1 MDEQLDHAPCGFLTL
16 SEDGIILSINHTLL
30 KILDYTQ
37 IPLKGQHVNSILTV
51 PARLFF
57 QFYFFPLIKLEQ
69 QVEEMYISLMSS
81 NGEEIPVLI
90 NALQKRWKETTVLE
104 CILIPMRKRNEY
116 ENELLLAK
124 KETEAALKAMDQ
136 ANAKLEAIL
145 KKQEMQKEELLELN
159 KQNQN
164 YKIETKKE
172 LELAKIIQETSLT
185 KPINN
190 EKVEMEVFYNASSEL
205 SGDIYGI
212 YQIDQHHYG
221 IILLDVMGHG
231 ISSALITMTLH
242 SLFQRLISAGVAVD
256 IVMKELDHHLHT
268 LFQNNEEARHY
279 STAILLSIDT
289 DRQIIEYINAGHPPA
304 LWQDT
309 DGKQS
314 ELSSTAPPLGMFE
327 GIEFKTNT
335 FTFRKGGRLLLY
347 TDGVDPLASNHLA
360 PLLKET
366 ISLPLLELKDKVL
379 QSLNHEKNVYQKS
392 DDESFILIDLK

>member
-37 IPLKGQHVNSILTV
+37 NPLRGQHINSILTV

-69 QVEEMYISLMSS
+69 KVEEMYISLVSS
-81 NGEEIPVLI
+81 KGEEIPVLI
-90 NALQKRWKETTVLE
+90 NALQKRGKETSVLE

-124 KETEAALKAMDQ
+124 KETEAALKAKGQ

-172 LELAKIIQETSLT
+172 LELARIIQETSLT

-212 YQIDQHHYG
+212 YQIDQNHYG

>member
-90 NALQKRWKETTVLE
+90 NALQKKGKETTVLE
-104 CILIPMRKRNEY
+104 CILIPIRKRNEY

-124 KETEAALKAMDQ
+124 KETEAALKAKDQ

>member
-16 SEDGIILSINHTLL
+16 SEDGLILSINHTLL

-37 IPLKGQHVNSILTV
+37 NPLRGQHVNSILTV

-69 QVEEMYISLMSS
+69 QVEEMYISLVSS
-81 NGEEIPVLI
+81 KGDEIPVLI
-90 NALQKRWKETTVLE
+90 NALQKKRKGTTVLE
-104 CILIPMRKRNEY
+104 CILIPMRKRSEY

-124 KETEAALKAMDQ
+124 KETEAALKAKDQ
-136 ANAKLEAIL
+136 ANAELEATLKKLE
-145 KKQEMQKEELLELN
+145 KQKEELLELN
-159 KQNQN
+159 KQNHK

-172 LELAKIIQETSLT
+172 LELARIIQETSLT
-185 KPINN
+185 NPINN

-212 YQIDQHHYG
+212 YQINQHHYG

-242 SLFQRLISAGVAVD
+242 SLFQRLLSAGVAVD
-256 IVMKELDHHLHT
+256 TVMKELDRHLHK

-279 STAILLSIDT
+279 STGILLSIDT
-289 DRQIIEYINAGHPPA
+289 SRQIIEYINAGHPPA
-304 LWQDT
+304 LWQDS
-309 DGKQS
+309 DGTQY
-314 ELSSTAPPLGMFE
+314 ELSSTAPPLGTFE
-327 GIEFKTNT
+327 GIEFKTKT
-335 FTFRKGGRLLLY
+335 FTFREGGRLLLY

-360 PLLKET
+360 PLLRET
-366 ISLPLLELKDKVL
+366 GSLPLVKLKEKIL
-379 QSLNHEKNVYQKS
+379 QSLNHEKNIYHKS